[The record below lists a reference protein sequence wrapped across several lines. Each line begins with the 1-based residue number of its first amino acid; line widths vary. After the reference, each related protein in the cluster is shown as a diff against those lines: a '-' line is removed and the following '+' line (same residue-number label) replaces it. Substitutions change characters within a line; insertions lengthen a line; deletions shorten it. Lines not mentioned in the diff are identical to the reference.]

1 VLTTS
6 VETSPAFFGDDFDSF
21 FVYCQIRVLPVRKWE
36 RYSRVRGQLFILNL
50 QRHRVFGGGKHN
62 DSSNLDYSF
71 LMVVDVY
78 LRKGT
83 RIFCERRSLF
93 CPEL

>member
-6 VETSPAFFGDDFDSF
+6 VETSPFFRDDFDSF
-21 FVYCQIRVLPVRKWE
+21 FGFCRIRLLPVRQFEW
-36 RYSRVRGQLFILNL
+36 RSRVRGQLFILNL

-62 DSSNLDYSF
+62 DSGILNYSF

-78 LRKGT
+78 LRKRT
-83 RIFCERRSLF
+83 WVFCERRSLF
-93 CPEL
+93 CAEL